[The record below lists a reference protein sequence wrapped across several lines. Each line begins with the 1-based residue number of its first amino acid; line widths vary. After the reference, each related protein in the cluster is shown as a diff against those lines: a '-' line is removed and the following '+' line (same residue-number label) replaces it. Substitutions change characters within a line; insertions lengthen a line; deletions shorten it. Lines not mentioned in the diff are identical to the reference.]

1 MFEQTG
7 PRGLFSGDL
16 DVSFA
21 DCYLAL
27 HPVEAFE
34 CILGNCR
41 YKVIFIILLM
51 IIS

>member
-1 MFEQTG
+1 MLEQTG

-16 DVSFA
+16 NVSFA

-34 CILGNCR
+34 CFLGNVLCKIVFSD
-41 YKVIFIILLM
+41 YFLKK
-51 IIS
+51 S